1 MSSGDRYEG
10 GERRARLMAEAQRGD
25 ANAYGSLLDDIGPM
39 VMNFLRRRVR
49 DAEEVQDV
57 YQEIF
62 MALHRARHTYQPTRP
77 LEPWLF
83 AIARRVVTD
92 HQRRR
97 LSRHAREL
105 LVDALPERSV
115 ESDAHLKLQLEQAI
129 VGLSPDQRRALELLR
144 VEGLPIE
151 MAARRAGTTVGA
163 LKVRAH
169 RAYKVLRQLL

>member
-77 LEPWLF
+77 L
-83 AIARRVVTD
+83 
-92 HQRRR
+92 
-97 LSRHAREL
+97 
-105 LVDALPERSV
+105 
-115 ESDAHLKLQLEQAI
+115 
-129 VGLSPDQRRALELLR
+129 
-144 VEGLPIE
+144 
-151 MAARRAGTTVGA
+151 
-163 LKVRAH
+163 
-169 RAYKVLRQLL
+169 

>member
-1 MSSGDRYEG
+1 
-10 GERRARLMAEAQRGD
+10 MAEAQRGD
-25 ANAYGSLLDDIGPM
+25 ANAYGALLDDIGPM

-83 AIARRVVTD
+83 AIARRVATD

-97 LSRHAREL
+97 LSRHARET
-105 LVDALPERSV
+105 LVDALPEVSV
-115 ESDAHLKLQLEQAI
+115 ESDAHLKPQLEQA
-129 VGLSPDQRRALELLR
+129 VRGLSPDQRRALELLR

-151 MAARRAGTTVGA
+151 TAARRAGTSVGA

>member
-1 MSSGDRYEG
+1 
-10 GERRARLMAEAQRGD
+10 MAEAQRGD
-25 ANAYGSLLDDIGPM
+25 ANAYGALLDDIGPM
-39 VMNFLRRRVR
+39 LMNFLRRRVR
-49 DAEEVQDV
+49 NAEDAQDV

-83 AIARRVVTD
+83 AIARRVLTD

-97 LSRHAREL
+97 VKRHAYET
-105 LVDALPERSV
+105 LVDALPEVSV
-115 ESDAHLKLQLEQAI
+115 ESDAHLKPQLEQA
-129 VGLSPDQRRALELLR
+129 VRVLSPDQRRALELLR

-151 MAARRAGTTVGA
+151 TAARRAGTSVGA